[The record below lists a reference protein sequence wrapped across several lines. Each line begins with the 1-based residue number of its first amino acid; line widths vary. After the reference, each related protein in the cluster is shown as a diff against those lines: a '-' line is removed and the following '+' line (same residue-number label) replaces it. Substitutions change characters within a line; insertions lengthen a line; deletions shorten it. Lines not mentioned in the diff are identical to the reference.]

1 MALNWER
8 SKVNYSDDE
17 MKINHLAN
25 NVLGKHFKGIGDDVA
40 SNVNL
45 YNFILKNLDTSNDV
59 LAKSITDNGTPIF
72 TEADIAEIKK
82 VLKTHLDTPYS
93 KKILGSQS
101 GAGPRSVQED
111 DISRNKFW
119 DRFFRGLASPISS
132 RISPDGIISKI
143 SWWIFILYN
152 LEQMDRFGPII
163 SQFLDIITLSLPAL
177 AELTQELC
185 QKLIGLVPL
194 PYMSQ
199 AGELIGIALSTIFII
214 TAVVLNNS
222 RKHFGAA
229 FKTALEAIP
238 ILGDSLS
245 LAAMNF
251 ETAAER
257 FEYYRNKYNKSVE
270 KLSNPEVAMP
280 RPKVKTGGKYRKSR
294 YSTTLKRR
302 KVNRRKTRKN

>member
-8 SKVNYSDDE
+8 SKIDYSDDE

-25 NVLGKHFKGIGDDVA
+25 NVLGKHFKGIGDDLA

-45 YNFILKNLDTSNDV
+45 YNFMLKNLDVPNNV
-59 LAKSITDNGTPIF
+59 LANSIRDNGKPIF

-101 GAGPRSVQED
+101 GAGPQSVQED

-119 DRFFRGLASPISS
+119 DKFFRWMASPISS
-132 RISPDGIISKI
+132 RISPDGIVSKI

-163 SQFLDIITLSLPAL
+163 SQFLDVITLSLPAL

-185 QKLIGLVPL
+185 EKLIGLVPF
-194 PYMSQ
+194 PYASQ
-199 AGELIGIALSTIFII
+199 AGEIIGIALSSIFII

-238 ILGDSLS
+238 IVGDSLS
-245 LAAMNF
+245 LGAMNF

-257 FEYYRNKYNKSVE
+257 FEYYRNRYNKSVE
-270 KLSNPEVAMP
+270 KLSNPHLSTHKMP
-280 RPKVKTGGKYRKSR
+280 KTGGKYRKSR

-302 KVNRRKTRKN
+302 KVNKKTTRKN

>member
-8 SKVNYSDDE
+8 SKINYSDDE

-45 YNFILKNLDTSNDV
+45 YNFILKNLNTSNDV
-59 LAKSITDNGTPIF
+59 LAKSITDNGKPIF

-93 KKILGSQS
+93 KRILGSQT
-101 GAGPRSVQED
+101 GGTGSVQED

-119 DRFFRGLASPISS
+119 DRFFRGLASPITS

-143 SWWIFILYN
+143 SWWIFILYH

-163 SQFLDIITLSLPAL
+163 SQFLDVITLSLPAL
-177 AELTQELC
+177 AELTQKLC
-185 QKLIGLVPL
+185 ENLIGLVPI
-194 PYMSQ
+194 PYASH
-199 AGELIGIALSTIFII
+199 AGELIGLAVSAIFII

-222 RKHFGAA
+222 RKHFGAS
-229 FKTALEAIP
+229 FKVALEAIP
-238 ILGDSLS
+238 IVGDSAS

-257 FEYYRNKYNKSVE
+257 FEYYRSRYNKSIE
-270 KLSNPEVAMP
+270 KLSNPQVAMP
-280 RPKVKTGGKYRKSR
+280 TPRMKTGGKYRKSR

-302 KVNRRKTRKN
+302 KVNRKNTRKN

>member
-8 SKVNYSDDE
+8 SKIDYSDDE

-25 NVLGKHFKGIGDDVA
+25 KVLGKYFKGIGDDVA

-45 YNFILKNLDTSNDV
+45 YNFILKNLDVPNNV
-59 LAKSITDNGTPIF
+59 LANSITDNGKPIF
-72 TEADIAEIKK
+72 TEADLVEIKK

-93 KKILGSQS
+93 KKILGSQT
-101 GAGPRSVQED
+101 GAGPQSVQED

-119 DRFFRGLASPISS
+119 DKFFRWMASPISS
-132 RISPDGIISKI
+132 RISPDGIVSKI

-163 SQFLDIITLSLPAL
+163 SQFLDVITLSLPAL
-177 AELTQELC
+177 AELTQKLC
-185 QKLIGLVPL
+185 ENLIGLVPI
-194 PYMSQ
+194 PYASH
-199 AGELIGIALSTIFII
+199 AGELIGLAISSIFII

-222 RKHFGAA
+222 RKHFGSA

-238 ILGDSLS
+238 VVGDSVS

-257 FEYYRNKYNKSVE
+257 FEYYRSRYNKSVE
-270 KLSNPEVAMP
+270 KLSNRHLSTHKTP
-280 RPKVKTGGKYRKSR
+280 KTGGKYRKSR

>member
-17 MKINHLAN
+17 IKINHLAN
-25 NVLGKHFKGIGDDVA
+25 KVLGKHFNGIGDDLA

-59 LAKSITDNGTPIF
+59 LAKSITDNGKPIF
-72 TEADIAEIKK
+72 TEVDIAEIKK
-82 VLKTHLDTPYS
+82 VLKTHLNTPYS

-111 DISRNKFW
+111 DVSRNKFW
-119 DRFFRGLASPISS
+119 DKFFRWMASPISS
-132 RISPDGIISKI
+132 RISPDGIVSKI

-152 LEQMDRFGPII
+152 LEQMNRFGPII

-185 QKLIGLVPL
+185 EKIIGLVPI
-194 PYMSQ
+194 PYASQ
-199 AGELIGIALSTIFII
+199 AGELIGLTVSSIFII
-214 TAVVLNNS
+214 TAVVLNHS

-238 ILGDSLS
+238 IVGDSLS

-257 FEYYRNKYNKSVE
+257 FEYYRSKYNKSVE
-270 KLSNPEVAMP
+270 KITGPQAEMP
-280 RPKVKTGGKYRKSR
+280 RAQLKTGGKYRRSR
-294 YSTTLKRR
+294 YSNTLKRR
-302 KVNRRKTRKN
+302 KVNKKTTRKN